1 MDMTSR
7 DIRLTEMKDAVTK
20 LNNTVESL
28 KKAFEESQARE
39 AQKDQK
45 IEDMKAIDAQKDQKI
60 ASLEEKVAY
69 LTKKIFAAKSEKS
82 KDFPGQLNLFNEV
95 EAERDPSAPEQV
107 EPINVDELQTSDTYE
122 GKTRKKRQ
130 HVSSLH
136 SKGKGREAPYDE
148 GDGIRLY
155 CRMDHVSEILQQQPA
170 VQAGKRMGKPLWP
183 EGHQGDFCK
192 LGN

>member
-28 KKAFEESQARE
+28 KKAFEESKARE

-45 IEDMKAIDAQKDQKI
+45 IEDMKATDAQKDQKI

-107 EPINVDELQTSDTYE
+107 EPINVDELQTSDTSE
-122 GKTRKKRQ
+122 GKTRKKS
-130 HVSSLH
+130 VN
-136 SKGKGREAPYDE
+136 A
-148 GDGIRLY
+148 RLS
-155 CRMDHVSEILQQQPA
+155 CR
-170 VQAGKRMGKPLWP
+170 
-183 EGHQGDFCK
+183 
-192 LGN
+192 